1 MSEPFMALAL
11 GKENA
16 IADWRALIGPTHVY
30 KAAWEKPESLRARY
44 GISGASYSGA
54 LVRKHLAR
62 KPAHLSFGVR
72 HAKRFSW

>member
-1 MSEPFMALAL
+1 MALAL

-44 GISGASYSGA
+44 GISGAWELPTCPLGRMSHPS
-54 LVRKHLAR
+54 
-62 KPAHLSFGVR
+62 
-72 HAKRFSW
+72 